1 MLRRDEEGYF
11 FVMDRIKNMYISG
24 GENVYPAEIE
34 RFLLTFPG
42 VSEVAVIGVPDAR
55 WGEVGKVFVVTK
67 GLDIS
72 CEALQV
78 YCAANLAR
86 FKVPKYL
93 ELVMEL
99 LKNDTGKI
107 NTKALKAAI

>member
-1 MLRRDEEGYF
+1 
-11 FVMDRIKNMYISG
+11 MDRIKNMYISG

-55 WGEVGKVFVVTK
+55 WGEVGKAFIVTME
-67 GLDIS
+67 LDIP
-72 CEALQV
+72 CEAVQA
-78 YCAANLAR
+78 YCAGNLAR

-93 ELVMEL
+93 ELVPEL
-99 LKNDTGKI
+99 PKNDTGKI
-107 NTKALKAAI
+107 SKKALKASV